1 MKMKI
6 QILLIISFSYL
17 AYSSIKE
24 YFQGVE
30 DNHPE
35 GYIFLFGVINI
46 FLSLIFIKKYL
57 KNPSNKKNW

>member
-17 AYSSIKE
+17 AYSSINE
-24 YFQGVE
+24 YFHGVE
-30 DNHPE
+30 ANHPE

-46 FLSLIFIKKYL
+46 FLSLIFIKKIFE
-57 KNPSNKKNW
+57 KSKQ

>member
-6 QILLIISFSYL
+6 QILLIIGFSYL

-30 DNHPE
+30 ANHPH
-35 GYIFLFGVINI
+35 
-46 FLSLIFIKKYL
+46 
-57 KNPSNKKNW
+57 

>member
-6 QILLIISFSYL
+6 QILLIIGFSYL

-46 FLSLIFIKKYL
+46 FLSLILIKKL
-57 KNPSNKKNW
+57 FEKPKQ

>member
-1 MKMKI
+1 MKLKI
-6 QILLIISFSYL
+6 QILLVFGFSYL

-24 YFQGVE
+24 YFKGVE

-46 FLSLIFIKKYL
+46 FLSLIFIKKIL
-57 KNPSNKKNW
+57 EKPKQ

>member
-1 MKMKI
+1 MKIKI
-6 QILLIISFSYL
+6 QILLVVGFSYL

-24 YFQGVE
+24 YFKGVE

-46 FLSLIFIKKYL
+46 FLSLIFIKKIL
-57 KNPSNKKNW
+57 EKPKQ